1 MGTSQGPQAWT
12 WGHMGQFIAG
22 FVACVC
28 KLSDKTATGCG
39 PMLFKAGIGPCEWYS
54 MDIGVRGL
62 IGLMALALMLWYL
75 SLWAFE
81 ACTMHDECC
90 TPTAHVSML

>member
-1 MGTSQGPQAWT
+1 
-12 WGHMGQFIAG
+12 
-22 FVACVC
+22 
-28 KLSDKTATGCG
+28 
-39 PMLFKAGIGPCEWYS
+39 

-81 ACTMHDECC
+81 ACTLHDECC